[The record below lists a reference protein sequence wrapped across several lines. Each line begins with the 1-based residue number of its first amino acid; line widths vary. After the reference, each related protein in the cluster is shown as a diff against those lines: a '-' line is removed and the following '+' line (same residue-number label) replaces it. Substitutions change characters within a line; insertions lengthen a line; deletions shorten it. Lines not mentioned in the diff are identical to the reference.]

1 MANLNQNLKDYLSK
15 SQAKEPLLG
24 LEKDSSESFNLG
36 RFNPF
41 RKSPPENDNTN
52 DVANSWFSQAQNDP
66 ICPGLVS
73 VVFFAF
79 EDIYRKKGLRS
90 CNSLQK
96 LFYISIDTRQP
107 KKFGIFGGVVQIL
120 RPARQSWH

>member
-79 EDIYRKKGLRS
+79 EDIYRKKAYVVVTVYKNCFIYLLIQD
-90 CNSLQK
+90 SLK
-96 LFYISIDTRQP
+96 NLVY
-107 KKFGIFGGVVQIL
+107 L
-120 RPARQSWH
+120 EE